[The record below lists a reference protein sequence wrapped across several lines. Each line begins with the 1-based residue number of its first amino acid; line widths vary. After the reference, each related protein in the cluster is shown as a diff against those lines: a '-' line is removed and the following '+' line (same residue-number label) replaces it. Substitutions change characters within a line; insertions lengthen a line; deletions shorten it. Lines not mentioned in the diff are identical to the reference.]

1 MRLKCGGVGRQ
12 FHTPLPKIQENI
24 STSNNHTVSGMDTK
38 SVQAQSPATPVYILR
53 GHASP
58 IHALNIYSQNLRL
71 VSGDANGWIVVWDL
85 VTKRPV
91 TGWKAHEGAIL
102 EARGFNVDLGATE
115 IYTYD
120 DSSTTT

>member
-1 MRLKCGGVGRQ
+1 
-12 FHTPLPKIQENI
+12 
-24 STSNNHTVSGMDTK
+24 MDTK